1 MKTRLVSL
9 ALAVAA
15 LGVLAW
21 SVMAQAP
28 PATADMRPV
37 VESYYKIAPGKT
49 DEWLEIYRTHH
60 LPVLQELRRE
70 GRLADIII
78 YRPFLHQG
86 GPPWDFKVIL
96 RWRDF
101 TAMGDRA
108 HEEEVEH
115 RLFTAWLPHRDAE
128 SHRWELTEK
137 HWDDI
142 MVVVPE

>member
-1 MKTRLVSL
+1 MKTRWVSL
-9 ALAVAA
+9 SLAVAA

-21 SVMAQAP
+21 SGMAQAP

-49 DEWLEIYRTHH
+49 DEWLEMYRTHH

-70 GRLADIII
+70 GRLVDIII

-86 GPPWDFKVIL
+86 APPWDFKVIL

-101 TAMGDRA
+101 AAMGDRT
-108 HEEEVEH
+108 HEEEIEH
-115 RLFTAWLPHRDAE
+115 RLFTAWGPHRDAE
-128 SHRWELTEK
+128 NHRWELTEK